1 MNNNERYSINMYQDN
16 NIHIKVNRNS
26 IPYNNK
32 INTMFSNNK
41 LQLNDPNYCGIDK
54 KVNKCKKEELLLKK
68 MNKNKNKLQYLSNTN
83 NLSSL
88 INKQKLNKLNNSE
101 KILFQKY
108 RSEKGIIETLN
119 KIRNN
124 HRKLNN
130 SNKINKSNSNY
141 PYSNTNNIGN
151 NKNSINDYRTKINNN
166 KNRLKNTLFKASS
179 FNNDFKNSIKNLSL
193 KNYNINHNKN
203 NNILIDDITSND
215 TDHLTESAN
224 LNRETNLYVY
234 RSEVQYPVKN
244 LISNLSIQ
252 NNNYNDIFNVKYN
265 NSTIK
270 TLNNIND
277 DNKNKSK
284 INSHLRLIESVSKS
298 VGNSRTKRQIYKNG
312 ESENNY
318 FSPLQYRI
326 FSNKRSNIKT
336 INNQNIIN
344 SSNNSIKINNK
355 YQNLQERLSPILSNY
370 KNKNYN
376 LDTIENDN
384 KLIDRANNNN
394 AKSCHHFYRKK
405 YFSKE
410 KYENAKYYK
419 DFFDEESQNKDNTLY
434 IKSNVNNTNNIF
446 LNEDD
451 KNINNYKYYYINRN
465 KLRNQL
471 KFISIFCDSVEK
483 FLIFILK
490 YYFEYF
496 ISQINKYID
505 SKKINNYKKYYN
517 SENKIKNKNIYNLL
531 SRRIKNKNNPKKL
544 YYLEKDR
551 ILINLTNYK
560 KYDNDNKI
568 YSFKIISRNENS
580 NNVYKKKSNSINKS
594 LNQLINKNSDE
605 MIYNRIKKKKN
616 LSFHK
621 VYIPKHKNSQY
632 NKYKTLKIN
641 TNSFINEIDLNLNK
655 DLVDNTLNNVHNT
668 MNNIYTQNSI
678 INREAYQTINSN
690 DNIMS
695 KINYITALKR
705 KYINNKNINNS
716 MRISTSNINGINP
729 YNKKIQL
736 TSNNVYTKPLFKKIR
751 NKIIEKKENSIQK
764 KIGVENDK
772 TNGLLINNNSNPS
785 VCERNKNKE
794 NILMNSDNKNEN
806 NKVNNNLLCKK
817 IVSRKKANSTINNN
831 ILKNKLIDNQRKDI
845 IKVNNMKDL
854 NNLQKEEKNYDNEII
869 RDNLHNKETE
879 IEDTNCNIIRSI
891 IVKDVSSKD
900 RLLNVYIKYYE
911 YKFNSKNNQFNG
923 TLAIIS
929 NESITFLN
937 SIKNKNLKSN
947 KNNNYLHQILSSII
961 EEDEKSKANPSLENS
976 VISEEDSEKKD
987 TSNNNIN
994 NNNNLTKNKIIYLKN
1009 ILQNLFDDNKK
1020 TILYIF
1026 MRNLKKIHNQIYLKN
1041 SLIQYNSII
1050 KNQSRDNSNNDR
1062 DTNNNN
1068 ENQILTCNGG
1078 NEVELNNNIV
1088 EENNTNN
1095 NNIFFYTADNSLFE
1109 VRLNNKKN
1117 VLIGS
1122 LLFKDFEIKDE
1133 EYDIIKH
1140 KKYFSSSSINKIKT
1154 NNSEKNNSNKNKLK
1168 NILIEIEN
1176 KNIYNYFD
1184 IWKEKIKNN
1193 NNHEINCSID
1203 NGMNENERNN
1213 EKNKLREKVEVNNNN
1228 FKYINEIK
1236 FLDIGLHCEENKNLN
1251 SKKLLNN
1258 NKEDIEKNLIKFR
1271 NILIKLILKK

>member
-32 INTMFSNNK
+32 INMMVSNNK
-41 LQLNDPNYCGIDK
+41 LQLNEQNYCGKDK

-68 MNKNKNKLQYLSNTN
+68 MNKNKNKLQYLSNVN

-101 KILFQKY
+101 KILFPKY

-124 HRKLNN
+124 YRKLNN

-141 PYSNTNNIGN
+141 PYSNTNNIAYN
-151 NKNSINDYRTKINNN
+151 QNSINDYRTKINNN

-193 KNYNINHNKN
+193 NNYNINHNKN
-203 NNILIDDITSND
+203 NNILIDEITSND

-252 NNNYNDIFNVKYN
+252 NNNYNDTFNVKYN

-284 INSHLRLIESVSKS
+284 IDSHLRLIESVSKS

-344 SSNNSIKINNK
+344 SSNHSIKINNK
-355 YQNLQERLSPILSNY
+355 FQNLQERLSPILSNY

-376 LDTIENDN
+376 LDTIENNN
-384 KLIDRANNNN
+384 KLNNRENNNN

-410 KYENAKYYK
+410 KYENTKYYK
-419 DFFDEESQNKDNTLY
+419 DFFDEESQNKENTLY
-434 IKSNVNNTNNIF
+434 IKSNINNINNIF

-451 KNINNYKYYYINRN
+451 KNINNYKYYYENRN

-490 YYFEYF
+490 HYFEYF

-551 ILINLTNYK
+551 IPINLTNYK
-560 KYDNDNKI
+560 KYDDEKKI

-580 NNVYKKKSNSINKS
+580 NNLYKQKSNSINKS

-616 LSFHK
+616 LSFHE
-621 VYIPKHKNSQY
+621 VYIPKHNNSQY

-655 DLVDNTLNNVHNT
+655 ALINNTVNNVNNT
-668 MNNIYTQNSI
+668 MNNINIYTQNNI
-678 INREAYQTINSN
+678 QNRKAYQTINGN
-690 DNIMS
+690 DNLMS
-695 KINYITALKR
+695 KINHITALKR
-705 KYINNKNINNS
+705 KYINNKNLNNS
-716 MRISTSNINGINP
+716 MRIPISNINDINP
-729 YNKKIQL
+729 YTKKIQL
-736 TSNNVYTKPLFKKIR
+736 TSNNIYTKPLFKKIR
-751 NKIIEKKENSIQK
+751 NKIIEKKKNSMK
-764 KIGVENDK
+764 KKVSIARDK
-772 TNGLLINNNSNPS
+772 AIGLLINNNSNPS
-785 VCERNKNKE
+785 ICEQNKNKE
-794 NILMNSDNKNEN
+794 NIIMNSDNKNES
-806 NKVNNNLLCKK
+806 NKAKNNLLCKK
-817 IVSRKKANSTINNN
+817 IVSRKKAKSTNDNN
-831 ILKNKLIDNQRKDI
+831 ILKLIDNQRKDI
-845 IKVNNMKDL
+845 IKDNNIKDL
-854 NNLQKEEKNYDNEII
+854 NNLQKVENSYDNKIT
-869 RDNLHNKETE
+869 RDNLDNKE
-879 IEDTNCNIIRSI
+879 IEDTNCSIIRSI

-911 YKFNSKNNQFNG
+911 YKFYLKNNHFTG
-923 TLAIIS
+923 TLATIS
-929 NESITFLN
+929 NESITFL
-937 SIKNKNLKSN
+937 SAIKNKNSKANENN
-947 KNNNYLHQILSSII
+947 KYFHQILSSII
-961 EEDEKSKANPSLENS
+961 EEDEKSKANPSLNNS
-976 VISEEDSEKKD
+976 VTSEEDSEKND
-987 TSNNNIN
+987 TSNKNIN
-994 NNNNLTKNKIIYLKN
+994 NNINLTKNKI
-1009 ILQNLFDDNKK
+1009 
-1020 TILYIF
+1020 
-1026 MRNLKKIHNQIYLKN
+1026 
-1041 SLIQYNSII
+1041 SYN
-1050 KNQSRDNSNNDR
+1050 
-1062 DTNNNN
+1062 
-1068 ENQILTCNGG
+1068 
-1078 NEVELNNNIV
+1078 
-1088 EENNTNN
+1088 
-1095 NNIFFYTADNSLFE
+1095 F
-1109 VRLNNKKN
+1109 
-1117 VLIGS
+1117 
-1122 LLFKDFEIKDE
+1122 
-1133 EYDIIKH
+1133 
-1140 KKYFSSSSINKIKT
+1140 
-1154 NNSEKNNSNKNKLK
+1154 
-1168 NILIEIEN
+1168 
-1176 KNIYNYFD
+1176 
-1184 IWKEKIKNN
+1184 
-1193 NNHEINCSID
+1193 
-1203 NGMNENERNN
+1203 
-1213 EKNKLREKVEVNNNN
+1213 
-1228 FKYINEIK
+1228 
-1236 FLDIGLHCEENKNLN
+1236 
-1251 SKKLLNN
+1251 
-1258 NKEDIEKNLIKFR
+1258 
-1271 NILIKLILKK
+1271 